1 MWAEQGVS
9 HRVHH
14 GQAEA
19 RHGAGRGAAVIEIRI
34 VIPSAPP
41 YTESRKE
48 AAGRGNQP
56 GFSSP
61 HPDTNNMNIANDTK
75 IITFYLN

>member
-1 MWAEQGVS
+1 MWAGQGVS

-14 GQAEA
+14 CQAQV
-19 RHGAGRGAAVIEIRI
+19 RHGAGRGASVIEIRI
-34 VIPSAPP
+34 VTLPLRLR
-41 YTESRKE
+41 TESRKE
-48 AAGRGNQP
+48 AAGRGYQP

-75 IITFYLN
+75 